1 MPAEAIYSNLRVH
14 MDPYWFTELI
24 GAGLK
29 IQTELTSFPRLMD
42 EVSLVKFPLHNRRMT
57 VFRAKQT
64 GDALSYLREIIEN
77 IRVADWSTFNEEAAA
92 SHIFM
97 HSTKC
102 EESKRA
108 CYKILSESPQ
118 GDTKSLI
125 AKIQAIEAFPDK
137 ETSVKPIQ
145 LREGEGVRK

>member
-1 MPAEAIYSNLRVH
+1 MPEEAIFSNLRVH

-24 GAGLK
+24 GKGLHIK
-29 IQTELTSFPRLMD
+29 TTLTEFPRLMD
-42 EVSLVKFPLHNRRMT
+42 EVSLIKFPLHNRRMT

-64 GDALSYLREIIEN
+64 GDALSFLREIIEN

-97 HSTKC
+97 NYTKC
-102 EESKRA
+102 EESKQA

-125 AKIQAIEAFPDK
+125 ARIQAIEAFPDK
-137 ETSVKPIQ
+137 ETSVKPI
-145 LREGEGVRK
+145 LYHL